1 MPARGCGAGMS
12 LSCVCDLPWLQGSWL
27 VRNDRLVH
35 PLPCIAR
42 HLHRHRPVPL
52 TNPPICSGS
61 VPHTYGVFE
70 PCGCLHACPC
80 QSVRFC
86 HCMFAW
92 TSGGNLKSRPPWLP
106 VEDAGAELWCHL
118 SFLLGSLR
126 SVFYICT
133 LNVFLCSNLQKI
145 CWLLIETTN
154 PAESG
159 WESCTPAV
167 RRLVRMCLNWL
178 RGSLFISCVPLSLWI
193 NRISR
198 AFHQLSSDFYLF
210 IFLTTQTA
218 QWALPPPGLKTFI

>member
-1 MPARGCGAGMS
+1 MS

-35 PLPCIAR
+35 PLPCIAH
-42 HLHRHRPVPL
+42 HLHCHRPVPL

-92 TSGGNLKSRPPWLP
+92 TSGGNLKSRPPWLS

-118 SFLLGSLR
+118 SFLLGSLC

-133 LNVFLCSNLQKI
+133 INVFLCSNSKD
-145 CWLLIETTN
+145 LLAADWN
-154 PAESG
+154 YESG
-159 WESCTPAV
+159 WKRLGILHPSRPKTCANVLELTPRVTLHFLCSSFFVDKPHQPSFSSAV
-167 RRLVRMCLNWL
+167 
-178 RGSLFISCVPLSLWI
+178 
-193 NRISR
+193 
-198 AFHQLSSDFYLF
+198 
-210 IFLTTQTA
+210 
-218 QWALPPPGLKTFI
+218 PGLLFFYFFNDPDGTVSPASPGPQKHSFR